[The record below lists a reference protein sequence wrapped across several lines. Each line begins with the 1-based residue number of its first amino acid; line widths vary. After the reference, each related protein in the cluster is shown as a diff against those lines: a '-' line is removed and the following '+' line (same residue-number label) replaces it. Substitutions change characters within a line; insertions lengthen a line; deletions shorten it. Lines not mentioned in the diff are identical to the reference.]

1 MMGNLILWNI
11 ISDFLFDLLLAS
23 SSCHRIFTFF
33 FSGTLK
39 MNFSTRKMEYEGLI
53 LHSKSVYIGLTIA
66 LWLATSKH
74 IIIGQ
79 IVYFY

>member
-1 MMGNLILWNI
+1 
-11 ISDFLFDLLLAS
+11 
-23 SSCHRIFTFF
+23 
-33 FSGTLK
+33 
-39 MNFSTRKMEYEGLI
+39 MEYEGLI